1 MAKKEEKKLNEKA
14 VEVAM
19 ANIKSFCRKA
29 STIKDPEYISTG
41 HFYLDLAIAHG
52 VSPDETDFDI
62 TKYDL
67 KNLGGLPLGYLVELS
82 GPEGSG
88 KSSLA
93 YRVVGNAQKRGLK
106 CAWIDAE
113 FSFSKK
119 LAVLNGANLDELDVA
134 DLVDTEDPTHLYSAE
149 EIFERICDLCLG
161 GYKVIVLDS
170 VANLTTRAELD
181 NRLDEGGVGIAQLA
195 AVLSKA
201 LKKIVN
207 FAAKFGAMV
216 IIVNQMREKPGV
228 LFGNPETTPGGR
240 ALKHL
245 ESVRIQMKKQ
255 FGDDGKIKQTDDDG
269 NEKTIG
275 GMRYVYILKNRFG
288 QPVEK
293 AIMIPV
299 FYVYN
304 FPGVEDMVFDQGRKM
319 NIITKYTPKGGST
332 EFRWNGLKGV
342 GKNGFLEVCNGEM
355 LKLVEE
361 IKEHAA
367 EEKIILPPE
376 VINYEGPK
384 KTVEVKND
392 GDADATKLPRRRKA
406 KDPAGQPGEPVEA

>member
-14 VEVAM
+14 VETAL

-29 STIKDPEYISTG
+29 STIKDPDYISTG
-41 HFYLDLAIAHG
+41 HFYLDLAVAHG
-52 VSPDETDFDI
+52 VSPDESDFDI

-67 KNLGGLPLGYLVELS
+67 KNLGGFPLGYLVELS

-93 YRVVGNAQKRGLK
+93 YRVVGQAQKRGMK

-119 LAVLNGANLDELDVA
+119 LAVINGANLDELDVA
-134 DLVDTEDPTHLYSAE
+134 DLVDTDDPTHLYSAE
-149 EIFERICDLCLG
+149 EIFERICDLCLA

-181 NRLDEGGVGIAQLA
+181 NRLDEGGVGIAALA

-216 IIVNQMREKPGV
+216 IVVNQMREKPGV

-255 FGDDGKIKQTDDDG
+255 FGDDGKIKQTDDEG

-275 GMRYVYILKNRFG
+275 GNRYVYILKNRFG

-293 AIMIPV
+293 SIMIPV
-299 FYVYN
+299 YYTYH
-304 FPGVEDMVFDQGRKM
+304 FPGVEEMVFDQGRKL
-319 NIITKYTPKGGST
+319 NIITKYKS
-332 EFRWNGLKGV
+332 EFRWDGLKGV
-342 GKNGFLEVCNGEM
+342 GKQGFLAACSDQMG
-355 LKLVEE
+355 KLVQQ
-361 IKEHAA
+361 IKDSAV

-376 VINYEGPK
+376 VMNYEGPK
-384 KTVEVKND
+384 EKVEIKND
-392 GDADATKLPRRRKA
+392 EGDEIKLPRRRKA
-406 KDPAGQPGEPVEA
+406 KDTVSEPGEPVEV